1 MRAKRLGLLLIA
13 PLLSTAAHAEHLTQ
27 AKLLERL
34 INLDRLTTP
43 PPRGESAGL
52 FSSYDRD
59 ALRIDGGRYVNWK
72 ANNDS
77 GHFLRSADGWNL
89 MAEMKGPGVITRFW
103 CDRPQ
108 GTVRIEIDDRTVIEA
123 EFADLFDG
131 TQEPFGEPFSFR
143 VGAEGGWCNYFPIG
157 YAKSCRISSKEF
169 KGAYQI
175 DYTTF
180 DRETSVESFTV
191 ELSEE
196 SRMSLEDVAK
206 VLRTG
211 LPEARITGGKQ
222 LMPVALQSDPPLKP
236 RQKLEDSLKGAGTVR
251 AFYVSV
257 SGRKDPVQIY
267 ALHQCVLRV
276 WWDGE
281 KEPSIEAPLIDFFGA
296 GFARNPVLSLPMG
309 TEFISELPV
318 PKGFAYEGKLLY
330 CYFPMP
336 FSNGMRFEV
345 ENLGD
350 SPIGLMTFMR
360 IDRSPPEKDALRFRA
375 RFRREA
381 PCGVFD
387 YAMLEASG
395 RGRYIGAVLSLD
407 CPRRDWWG
415 EGDHKVWLDSNE
427 QPMML
432 GTGTADYFGSARP
445 VRPYSH
451 AQCGVSLV
459 NPFGKQ
465 SLFRWHLADDIPFQK
480 SLKLTLENLHVGD
493 ASDTD
498 YASVAYWYSEVGAKQ
513 TLFKPLSAKDLEVR
527 GVRIPNAAEVEGN
540 ILTEGWGNVVTGRQF
555 PELEWSGEAAASIA
569 LVDKPVQIR
578 LTAPRAGTYR
588 LKARIVMK
596 GSFKEVEF
604 TGPDGKPIGTVNYAP
619 GGDGIYEVGEVRL
632 AAGENRIT
640 IRCSRA
646 ATIDCLILDPAE

>member
-1 MRAKRLGLLLIA
+1 MRATRLGLLLIA
-13 PLLSTAAHAEHLTQ
+13 SLLSAAAHAEHLTQ
-27 AKLLERL
+27 ARLLERL
-34 INLDRLTTP
+34 IDLDRLAAP

-72 ANNDS
+72 ANRDA
-77 GHFLRSADGWNL
+77 GQFLRSAGGWDV

-108 GTVRIEIDDRTVIEA
+108 GTVRIEIDEQAVIEA

-131 TQEPFGEPFSFR
+131 KQAPFGEPFSFR

-157 YAKSCRISSKEF
+157 YAKSCRVSSKEF

-180 DRETSVESFTV
+180 DRETTV
-191 ELSEE
+191 EPFAAELSDE
-196 SRMSLEDVAK
+196 SKKSLEEVAQ

-211 LPEARITGGKQ
+211 LPDARITRGKQ

-236 RQKLEDSLKGAGTVR
+236 RQKLADALTGAGTVR

-257 SGRKDPVQIY
+257 SGRKDPVHIH

-296 GFARNPVLSLPMG
+296 GFERNPVLSLPMG
-309 TEFISELPV
+309 TEFVSELPV

-345 ENLGD
+345 ENLGE
-350 SPIGLMTFMR
+350 SAIGLMTYMR
-360 IDRSPPEKDALRFRA
+360 IDRSPPAKDALRFRA

-387 YAMLEASG
+387 YPLLEAAG
-395 RGRYIGAVLSLD
+395 RGRYVGAVLSLD

-415 EGDHKVWLDSNE
+415 EGDHKVWVDSNE

-432 GTGTADYFGSARP
+432 GTGTADYFGSANPPRL
-445 VRPYSH
+445 YSH
-451 AQCGVSLV
+451 AQCGVSLLS
-459 NPFGKQ
+459 PFGKQ
-465 SLFRWHLADDIPFQK
+465 SLFRWHLSDSIPFQT
-480 SLKLTLENLHVGD
+480 SLRLTLENLHAGD

-498 YASVAYWYSEVGAKQ
+498 YASVAYWYSEAGAKQ
-513 TLFKPLSAKDLEVR
+513 TLFKPLAAADLEVR
-527 GVRIPNAAEVEGN
+527 GVRIPNAVEVEGN
-540 ILTEGWGNVVTGRQF
+540 ILTEGWGNVVTRRQF
-555 PELEWSGEAAASIA
+555 PELEWSGQAAASVS

-578 LTAPRAGTYR
+578 VAAPRAGAYR

-596 GSFKEVEF
+596 SSFREVEF
-604 TGPDGKPIGTVNYAP
+604 SGPDGKPIGTVAYAQ
-619 GGDGIYEVGEVRL
+619 GGDGIYEVGTVTL
-632 AAGENRIT
+632 AAGENIIT

-646 ATIDCLILDPAE
+646 ATLDCLILDQP